1 MSRSPYQPSLLRL
14 LHAPTAL
21 LVVALWLSGLVVY
34 GLHDGRGFQLP
45 AGFGGVD
52 WIDLHGSFG
61 VPLVL
66 LTTVFVPYSLSLGRA
81 LLRRPTNLL
90 PLLALLLAV
99 GSGLLM
105 REDEVRAGQTANLI
119 YTAHLAGWVLVTL
132 AVVLHLANTLGR
144 GGWPLALSMFRAQVR
159 NGDRPVDWP
168 SQLRRH
174 FRRG

>member
-14 LHAPTAL
+14 LHTSTSL
-21 LVVALWLSGLVVY
+21 LVVALWLTGLVVH
-34 GLHDGRGFQLP
+34 GLHDGRVFQLP

-66 LTTVFVPYSLSLGRA
+66 LTTLFVPYSLSLGRA
-81 LLRRPTNLL
+81 LLRRPSNLL

-105 REDEVRAGQTANLI
+105 REEEVRVGQTANLI
-119 YTAHLAGWVLVTL
+119 YAAHLTAWGLMTL
-132 AVVLHLANTLGR
+132 AVLLHLANNLRR
-144 GGWPLALSMFRAQVR
+144 GGWPLALSMFRTQMR
-159 NGDRPVDWP
+159 SGDRPADWP
-168 SQLRRH
+168 AQLRRH

>member
-1 MSRSPYQPSLLRL
+1 MARSPYQPSLLRL
-14 LHAPTAL
+14 LHVPTAL
-21 LVVALWLSGLVVY
+21 LVGALWFSGLVVH
-34 GLHDGRGFQLP
+34 GLHDGRGFRLP
-45 AGFGGVD
+45 AGFGGID

-105 REDEVRAGQTANLI
+105 REDEVRVGQTANLV
-119 YTAHLAGWVLVTL
+119 YATHLAGWGLMSL
-132 AVVLHLANTLGR
+132 AVLLHLANTLAR
-144 GGWPLALSMFRAQVR
+144 GGWPLALSMFRIQMR
-159 NGDRPVDWP
+159 TGDRPSDWP
-168 SQLRRH
+168 AQLRRH
-174 FRRG
+174 LRQG